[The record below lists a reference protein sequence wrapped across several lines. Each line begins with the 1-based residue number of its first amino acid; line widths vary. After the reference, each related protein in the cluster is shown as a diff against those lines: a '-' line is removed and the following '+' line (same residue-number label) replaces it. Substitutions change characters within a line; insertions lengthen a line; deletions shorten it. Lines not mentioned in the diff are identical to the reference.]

1 MMVQEPGPISEHLI
15 FLGDNRIC
23 MYLLMGER
31 HLLLGGG
38 MSHAVPEIE
47 EQLDRFDIDRSRIMG
62 LVILHSHFDHCG
74 AVPYFEK
81 AYPQWEIMGSKGA
94 EKIFGMEKAVK
105 SIARLD
111 KATRERYGVDGR
123 FQDISLN
130 FHAPA
135 LTRTLK
141 EGDRI
146 DLGSGVEVS
155 ILETPGHS
163 KCSITAYSPGLNLL
177 FPSDAAPL
185 PVLENG
191 GFVVMANDSLPTY
204 LQSLARM
211 ADLTVDGICYEH
223 CGAILGPAAQ
233 TALEESLKLTK
244 EKIDFYRQALASGVD
259 KRELAHSEVKKILD
273 NSRFGLITEE
283 ILMQVCL
290 SMLESVDGSYC
301 P

>member
-23 MYLLMGER
+23 LYLLMGER
-31 HLLLGGG
+31 YLLLGGG
-38 MSHAVPEIE
+38 MSYAVPEIE

-105 SIARLD
+105 NIARLD
-111 KATRERYGVDGR
+111 KSTRERYGIDGR
-123 FQDISLN
+123 FHDISLD
-130 FHAPA
+130 FHSPT
-135 LTRTLK
+135 LTRVLK

-146 DLGSGVEVS
+146 DLCGGVEVS

-163 KCSITAYSPGLNLL
+163 KCSITAYSPGLKLL

-185 PVLENG
+185 PVMKG
-191 GFVVMANDSLPTY
+191 GKLIVMANDSLPVY
-204 LQSLARM
+204 LESLERM
-211 ADLTVDGICYEH
+211 AALEVNGVCYEH
-223 CGAILGPAAQ
+223 GGALFGRDAES
-233 TALEESLKLTK
+233 ALRKSLELTR
-244 EKIDFYRQALASGVD
+244 EKIAFYRQAIASGVD
-259 KRELAHSEVKKILD
+259 KRDVARSEVDKIMND
-273 NSRFGLITEE
+273 IEVDLITEE
-283 ILMQVCL
+283 ILLQVCV
-290 SMLESVDGSYC
+290 SMIESVS
-301 P
+301 